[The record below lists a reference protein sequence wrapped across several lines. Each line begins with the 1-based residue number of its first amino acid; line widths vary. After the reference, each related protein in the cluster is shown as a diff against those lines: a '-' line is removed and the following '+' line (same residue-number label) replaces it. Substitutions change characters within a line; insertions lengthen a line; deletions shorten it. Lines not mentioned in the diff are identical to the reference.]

1 MRDTRG
7 RRGEVSRPHQSRG
20 LQVMQLCVELLQL
33 GPHVGQPL
41 LQARRQRRPVPEAR
55 RCRYGR
61 AGLAR
66 DERLALASS
75 ALLLTTAGPKGPPY
89 D

>member
-20 LQVMQLCVELLQL
+20 LQVMQLCVKLLQL

-55 RCRYGR
+55 RCQLVKEIRVDSYLHTLRGQEGFR
-61 AGLAR
+61 SI
-66 DERLALASS
+66 D
-75 ALLLTTAGPKGPPY
+75 
-89 D
+89 